1 MKKHCVWRHFYAFR
15 RKTLVFT
22 MFLQRQGQTSSKTS
36 LFTLS
41 FSECVETL
49 CFAMFFQQ
57 GALNVP
63 QILGFSMVFF
73 IFLFPVL
80 KASQPKTLVFTVS

>member
-1 MKKHCVWRHFYAFR
+1 MKNIVFGDIFMPLEE
-15 RKTLVFT
+15 KTLVFT

-49 CFAMFFQQ
+49 CFAMFFNK
-57 GALNVP
+57 GL
-63 QILGFSMVFF
+63 
-73 IFLFPVL
+73 
-80 KASQPKTLVFTVS
+80 